1 MYALEALLVHL
12 ICNLEDIDLTP
23 GDLTVMSGDTHLYLT
38 HLEQVKE
45 NLNRTPRPFPKL
57 VVQGK
62 KNIEEYQY
70 QDVKLLGYNP
80 YPNIK
85 APMAV

>member
-1 MYALEALLVHL
+1 MHGALLVHL

-45 NLNRTPRPFPKL
+45 NLNRTLDHF
-57 VVQGK
+57 Q
-62 KNIEEYQY
+62 N
-70 QDVKLLGYNP
+70 
-80 YPNIK
+80 
-85 APMAV
+85 